1 MAAQRKKGTRKS
13 TKRTT
18 NKSNRTY
25 YAISAF
31 VMIVLMVLTVFQLG
45 IVGEYIDSFFAYF
58 VGTSRYFTYLIIIL
72 LSVYLATEQKFPF
85 TRRMGGYLLL
95 QFGLLFL
102 FHSLLYLTNRE
113 RIEQFYSFDEIVTG
127 VQAAEGMAFLGG
139 GVIGQILFNFSST
152 GVSLLGTLLL
162 SVIFI
167 YLSIL
172 VIADKNV
179 ENTLSADFSR
189 ISKVLKAIGTA
200 LLALF
205 SKGADTTQNL
215 FKGRTGQKQGTAS
228 KSGGTKE
235 KSTPVKDDAKDD
247 AKGSSPAHVSDFP
260 EDDTIIEDMHAYDRD
275 DEDEKEESKSAAP
288 DSAGGSTEAGSGQ
301 HAVQADDTGP
311 EIDTSEGEV
320 QPLEYE
326 TEGEEAAVM
335 ESSGEGDDSE
345 VEMLDDEEI
354 AELKKYELPPMKML
368 KDAEVSEKVS
378 NDEVLKQGRILEETL
393 NNFGVKAKVSKIRI
407 GPAVTQF
414 EIQPD
419 IGVKVSKIIN
429 LQNDIAL
436 SLAAKDLRIE
446 APIPGKSAV
455 GIEVPNSVVSMVT
468 LREVVKRR
476 NTDNPLE
483 VALGKDISGAPITA
497 ELNKMPHLLVAGS
510 TGSGKS
516 VCINGIII
524 SILMNAK
531 PHEVKLMM
539 IDPKMVELNGY
550 NGIPHLL
557 SPVVTNPQKANDA
570 LNRIVSEMER
580 RYDLFSHSST
590 RNIEAYNQY
599 LERESEEPE
608 KVQKLPYIV
617 VIIDELADLMLV
629 ASKEV
634 EASITRIAQMA
645 RAAGIHLIIATQ
657 RPSVDVIT
665 GIIKANIPSR
675 IAFSVSSQTDSRTIM
690 DSMGA
695 EKLLG
700 KGDMLFMPSGRSK
713 PIRVQGAFL
722 SDNEVY
728 DVVDYITGQM
738 KANYEKSI
746 MNKQPKKEEVESE
759 DELYPDAKWFV
770 IEEQRASAS
779 LLQRQFRVGYNRAA
793 RLVDDLEANGVIGP
807 ASGSKP
813 RSVIIQNEE

>member
-1 MAAQRKKGTRKS
+1 MA
-13 TKRTT
+13 TKRKRTAKKK
-18 NKSNRTY
+18 NNDKKTY
-25 YAISAF
+25 YASFALIIIILLIITA
-31 VMIVLMVLTVFQLG
+31 FQLG
-45 IVGEYIDSFFAYF
+45 LVGEYADAGFNFLF
-58 VGTSRYFTYLIIIL
+58 GTSRYFTYLVL
-72 LSVYLATEQKFPF
+72 LLASFYLATHLKFPF
-85 TRRMGGYLLL
+85 TKRMLGYLMM

-102 FHSLLYLTNRE
+102 LHSILYLSDRQRIDSYYTFNDMLTMTRE
-113 RIEQFYSFDEIVTG
+113 PGFDFT
-127 VQAAEGMAFLGG
+127 GG
-139 GVIGQILFNFSST
+139 GTIGQTLFNFSAT
-152 GVSLLGTLLL
+152 GISFFGTLLIGL
-162 SVIFI
+162 IFI

-172 VIADKNV
+172 IVRHKSIEESLRNDFTFVIRGLTAIGAGLAALFNRIAEWFKNRPKKEKTKKTSPPKKEAEPIIESPAEEETVEKRTQKKRKSRFPKKTEEPEPDTAQLLEEAEQYEEPEVYDSEILMEEYEDTPTADKQ
-179 ENTLSADFSR
+179 T
-189 ISKVLKAIGTA
+189 
-200 LLALF
+200 
-205 SKGADTTQNL
+205 
-215 FKGRTGQKQGTAS
+215 
-228 KSGGTKE
+228 
-235 KSTPVKDDAKDD
+235 
-247 AKGSSPAHVSDFP
+247 
-260 EDDTIIEDMHAYDRD
+260 
-275 DEDEKEESKSAAP
+275 
-288 DSAGGSTEAGSGQ
+288 
-301 HAVQADDTGP
+301 QADHDLQIEEEAVEKKELEYDTP
-311 EIDTSEGEV
+311 DDDLAHDVPEGE
-320 QPLEYE
+320 
-326 TEGEEAAVM
+326 TG
-335 ESSGEGDDSE
+335 DSE
-345 VEMLDDEEI
+345 FEEFDDK
-354 AELKKYELPPMKML
+354 ELKQLIEYKLPAIDL
-368 KDAEVSEKVS
+368 LNDAEPTEKVS
-378 NDEVLKQGRILEETL
+378 NKEVIQQGRVLEATL
-393 NNFGVKAKVSKIRI
+393 KNFGVNAKVSKIRI

-419 IGVKVSKIIN
+419 VGVKVSKIIN

-436 SLAAKDLRIE
+436 SLAAKDIRIE

-468 LREVVKRR
+468 LREVLKRKSS
-476 NTDNPLE
+476 DNPLE
-483 VALGKDISGAPITA
+483 VALGKDISGAPIMA
-497 ELNKMPHLLVAGS
+497 ELNKMPHLLVAGA

-539 IDPKMVELNGY
+539 IDPKMVELNVY

-557 SPVVTNPQKANDA
+557 APVVTNPQKASDA

-580 RYDLFSHSST
+580 RYDLFSASHT

-599 LERESEEPE
+599 LVRQADDPE

-617 VIIDELADLMLV
+617 VIVDELADLMMV
-629 ASKEV
+629 ASKDV

-675 IAFSVSSQTDSRTIM
+675 IAFSVSSQTDSRTII

-700 KGDMLFMPSGRSK
+700 RGDMLFLPSGRSK

-722 SDNEVY
+722 DDDEVT
-728 DVVDYITGQM
+728 DVVKFITDQM
-738 KANYEKSI
+738 KANYEKSVI
-746 MNKQPKKEEVESE
+746 MNQKETVSAPVESE

-813 RSVIIQNEE
+813 RSVLIENHED